1 MSANEDQ
8 QQAIDLINKG
18 ENIFLTGSGGKGK
31 SWVIN
36 QVTTP
41 DTVVVAPTGIAAL
54 HVHGTTCHSAFGLP
68 LGLVSDDD
76 WGDIRSTV
84 RKRFDKWSTVDR
96 IIIDEISMLR
106 ADYLDLIDYK
116 LRKIRKTNKVFGGIQ
131 VIPVGDFYQLPA
143 IVGKEERRYFDEVYP
158 SRFAFSAKSW
168 DFNMVHLTKAM
179 RQKDEAH
186 VMLLDNIRQGVYVRD
201 SLEIIRDISHPEEN
215 PEMLR
220 LCCYNKDADRINAS
234 LYREINSP
242 EATFYA
248 SKDKTWGKDEPVP
261 AILKVKKGTKVILA
275 ANDRKAGYVNGD
287 TGVVCDIGED
297 TVQVVLDSGRTVTV
311 SEHTWEKY
319 SYTTANGYL
328 EKVVSACFQQ
338 LPIKHGWAVSIHKS
352 QGMTLDGVA
361 IDVGAG
367 CFSHGQLYVALSRVK
382 NLENI
387 HLMEKIQ
394 EKDVIV
400 EQAVKE
406 FYNRNK

>member
-8 QQAIDLINKG
+8 QKAIDLISRG

-36 QVTTP
+36 EITTP

-54 HVHGTTCHSAFGLP
+54 HVGGTTCHSAFGLP
-68 LGLVSDDD
+68 LGLVSDED
-76 WGDIRSTV
+76 WGDIRNTV

-96 IIIDEISMLR
+96 IIIDEVSMLR

-116 LRKIRKTNKVFGGIQ
+116 LRKIRKTKQRFGGIQ

-143 IVGKEERRYFDEVYP
+143 IVSKNEQKHFKENYQ
-158 SRFAFSAKSW
+158 SSFAFSAAAW
-168 DFNMVHLTKAM
+168 NFQTVHLTKPM

-186 VMLLDNIRQGVYVRD
+186 VMLLDNIRQGLYVKD
-201 SLEIIRDISHPEEN
+201 SLEIIRDISQPEEN
-215 PEMLR
+215 PDMLR
-220 LCCYNKDADRINAS
+220 LCCYNKDADRINS
-234 LYREINSP
+234 LLYQKIPDE
-242 EATFYA
+242 EFVYYA
-248 SKDKTWGKDEPVP
+248 KKDKTWGKDEPVP
-261 AILKVKKGTKVILA
+261 SVLKLKKGTKVLIA

-287 TGVVCDIGED
+287 TG
-297 TVQVVLDSGRTVTV
+297 QVVELDEDAIHVRLDSGKTVKV
-311 SEHTWEKY
+311 GEHRWEKY
-319 SYTTANGYL
+319 SYTTENGYL
-328 EKVVSACFQQ
+328 EKIVTACFDQ
-338 LPIKHGWAVSIHKS
+338 LPVKYGWAVSIHKS
-352 QGMTLDGVA
+352 QGMTLDGVS

-367 CFSHGQLYVALSRVK
+367 CFSHGQLYVALSRVR

-400 EQAVKE
+400 EKAVRD
-406 FYNRNK
+406 FYQRN